1 MADNQEQKI
10 YLFDYPAVTRWDTPV
25 DQLNQALDTTNVSSE
40 ERSLAE
46 AFHGGYKNLQH
57 LAASYMMKTGKQLLD
72 PEGFEHEGI
81 GRWLFET
88 GEDWYTE
95 VGADIADDKHR
106 PRWKD
111 VEGVGE
117 TSSWFADAIAEQI
130 PLMAP
135 GVIGGGLVGIA
146 AAAAGWPVLA
156 VTGAVWGT
164 VGLTSYLLNTG
175 DAYSKQLQK
184 GGKIDEDVA
193 DVAGVVA
200 AAFDVIIPGVITGK
214 VVKALGPK
222 LSKNLRD
229 GLQKNVAKNLRLNTA
244 VGTRIKRGITYALVE
259 GSTEYLQEGLLE
271 ASVNYVNDLPPFDYS
286 PEQKE
291 IMTEAFWVGWG
302 AGGAFGVTTPTGSR
316 AQRKALEAESAA
328 ADAEVAASEAKAAA
342 DEAVLSEA
350 VDESTALEAIE
361 EVAAE
366 APPRSMRRRGTLPTT
381 APPPA
386 TPEFDTGLAGIGP
399 FGDPLATPYT
409 RPGDRAPLDAEEA
422 TLETGDPYAPTR
434 MDRVRSRRA
443 ARRAERS
450 EVDDTLARLER
461 GVEADG
467 GIPVITGP
475 AAETVTASDAGLL
488 DIGEPIRPIR
498 KKFETAGETGR
509 VLGRR
514 RREAKIEA
522 EAAARAEQ
530 ERLDAIEAERILREK
545 REAADIE
552 AESVALAESSNRQIQ
567 DAVNM
572 ANTLMD
578 LVLARG
584 WDEARTIRFTSQK
597 AGDISASNGQAAA
610 DAFNAVISQR
620 MAREAEAKA
629 AESAPTAP
637 KARSPKEEAELA
649 ATIAELQERFGTI
662 FEERPAITQL
672 AVSATPE
679 PAKPKKRPTT
689 KRTPP
694 AVAPPKESVV
704 WSDDRGVLTANVG
717 VGTPA
722 EAEVIVKEVD
732 GEWVAWVG
740 DAEVTTDGMPE
751 SDQKVFKSSE
761 DAKRF
766 VIRQYGSEAE
776 AAAIPKGRPKTKA
789 ATAGATP
796 SAPSSAPAPAAAP
809 SPSPAKTPTPKIKK
823 PAIGPNMT
831 KKEFDYYST
840 QEAGVL
846 SQKRINYIAAKRVRG
861 TELNKWESG
870 AILWDN
876 QAERVARAEGRIRK
890 ATEKPAEKPAAA
902 RKPLRVLPYS
912 KVTTNEEGI
921 PLQIEKNDEGTFNLL
936 LGVEDQN
943 VIGVYKSRSTA
954 KNVADGLTSSDVG
967 KRLAAPLKLEA
978 RTLRRDYSDWKKRA
992 VALRGM
998 GEQKREQAE
1007 RDAETYRI
1015 YKGPLPVPRKVGERF
1030 TEVAVGVKELPDG
1043 RYEVVA
1049 HYHKRRGVAVK
1060 GSVTGKRAAIPL
1072 ALFHADTR
1080 AGAEAIRDSIIT
1092 NQQEFYDLVR
1102 MHHEVGNRFIEMGR
1116 GDNRVLFHM
1125 DEDAFLENW
1134 LSRVSPSERVEIE
1147 NAFTSPDV
1155 PVAIDIEEATAEE
1168 AAMAEKAKAI
1178 ASANKAKADQRVL
1191 DREATE
1197 KALAK
1202 EERDARIEAENAK
1215 KKVDDALEAEEDIV
1229 TVEGELV
1236 DKPVG
1241 IVTDSDARRDVAD
1254 FFEQVVLDQSYLTDQ
1269 DFERIGEI
1277 YRENPM
1283 IELGDRQI
1291 TAQEYIL
1298 EQYEE
1303 SGFSDQMIA
1312 ERLEVAIPDIDSAAT
1327 PPIIQYLEESPLD
1340 GIESISAKLDLA
1352 QPELTVSHV
1361 GATDIEGR
1369 TDDTLRTLEM
1379 QGDLNQLLG
1388 RGSHYNLS
1396 LPFTETK
1403 IDIIEGNDFL
1413 EGAGHGADIVV
1424 LHRIPDEA
1432 TARSLDRVAAEIGY
1446 EGGISEGHTLDNWKQ
1461 AISDSGADLVYIFGS
1476 GSAGDFN
1483 GLDFQRVP
1491 GYEMVGD
1498 WNQEG
1503 DMEAGQYAVLKK
1515 LREHPWKDR
1524 DLDPAWLLDSP
1535 VEEEQTAEQQ
1545 TQEMIEKE
1553 QATAERE
1560 AAEAAEEA
1568 AIEQEIADAEQD
1580 LIIGQE
1586 PTLDSDELAITDWD
1600 ATKEIEAEIRNE
1612 RRLAQKKTDANRVE
1626 PSYVLGMTPEEIKR
1640 SLKRRPSEGG
1650 YSAVEIN
1657 TLLQNIVSWG
1667 DEISTIRGGE
1677 EVLIDPSITQKAT
1690 RKAKTE
1696 AILDWHKLAN
1706 DYVILRD
1713 SDQDAFDVPEMEIDE
1728 APEFMVEKTDDGM
1741 FLKKDEGAL
1750 VHNVVKNNTEVK
1762 SRFRKAMHRIWGIT
1776 ATKRMEKIGF
1786 IKYVTFDEA
1795 KELIPSFL
1803 DREGLRTKITDRYLA
1818 YSAPTGG
1825 IIFITDNLR
1834 KYSPLD
1840 TESVRGIVFH
1850 ELGVHFGKGIF
1861 SNRELASILDLTKD
1875 MWRMGNPEINEA
1887 YDKVVRSYLPKEAFT
1902 AQGLLNKRGV
1912 GWFRG
1917 YQEWGKVGE
1926 EAALVGEGAAVFWEE
1941 VLAHFVENSSP
1952 DINPTLWQKIQTSF
1966 KLFMRRLLST
1976 WTDQDVIDNFTTNDL
1991 KNTISYALRHVPD
2004 MALARYGDTRA
2015 IERLRNKKRADF
2027 LEESVVKR
2035 PLYHYT
2041 TADFHYPVYEFT
2053 ELGMH
2058 LGTMDA
2064 AIRVGLHGN
2073 EHQTM
2078 DNYGALRGQPGI
2090 DFIDDPYDSSLYNRN
2105 LKNVV
2110 LNWGRPFPVQRAGK
2124 RTPVSLNNKSLI
2136 VLDPRTEEYYYV
2148 SKGRNFII
2156 PVAGNEEEISTRQK
2170 IEMSSREANRLTTD
2184 ANTAEFISEKL
2195 GSAEGRGIEWAQFED
2210 KYVIFPQ
2217 GGSIKEGYASI
2228 KNPLRIPIDLYAWH
2242 MPSSWGRFID
2252 LESLTDQ
2259 SVIDALGSEWSQANR
2274 YTGPSPIAAQMSKE
2288 KYEEWNDFI
2297 VRNLKHQAFL
2307 NSEIAKANQKVW
2319 DNQAE
2324 EQRGEVEG
2332 IDHELVDKRDSLEE
2346 DKEIH
2351 FKEFSRYIRD
2361 LLTDFGFDS
2370 IEYINYHEHELSRSY
2385 IVFNDGQ
2392 FKTTDSLAWRPENL
2406 GMGFKKVLD
2415 ETVADEVKKTM
2426 PLAVESTKQLGK
2438 GIVGN
2443 ARADGFLTKMQKLV
2457 EPLATVPG
2465 WEELEVGRMLA
2476 KGEST
2481 IAVNQ
2486 ARVIFDILNQA
2497 NRKEKKAIFEYFT
2510 TRGASPDSLPT
2521 RTVDYAGVES
2531 VLGGRRTSGIGVD
2544 PDNIHNVSI
2553 KDKVIEVK
2561 KSIEGYGEE
2570 LVDRGLISQDQY
2582 SELKGKYLPQLYLK
2596 YLVDDSMR
2604 RSLGTGLKASTLD
2617 YTKARKVHDEW
2628 IAQILFGK
2636 IDDPAFLASRYVGQ
2650 VGRDISIIKYLQFIA
2665 SDPGNNKWVIP
2676 QQLVSYR
2683 GINGTADFFL
2693 NESAGLSHRADITEK
2708 TDPERAKEMRTISS
2722 EMNRAANS
2730 VQDFSVY
2737 NQKMYKRMP
2746 SHPRYGAMR
2755 GLLVRKEIYDDL
2767 VGLSTSG
2774 EMSLP
2779 QSFLSDRGWGT
2790 KITQVFKYTRV
2801 PMNIPTQA
2809 RNFVSNMILLH
2820 TSGAGGVLGL
2830 GIPRLITKSMSD
2842 IVNNGKYMQIAR
2854 KYGIEGT
2861 TFATEELARI
2871 DRELLAV
2878 KASGDTF
2885 EGAKARAAIFFDNWI
2900 DIAGRAYQKSEVLFK
2915 VAKIMDGMEKGL
2927 KESDAV
2933 RAANNAIIDYSQ
2945 VSQGIRYLRR
2955 VPFGSPFI
2963 TFNAKVLPQLLRN
2976 LKSNPLHF
2984 LPYVALPY
2992 IIKEALIA
3000 QHEDLDDEDVNILK
3014 RLLPEWARERAG
3026 IYFLPFKD
3034 ENNRWTAL
3042 DLGYMLPWT
3051 AHFELSKNLGKGEF
3065 GKAFGN
3071 TGMFTGPMDL
3081 VVGLKTNQDPFLN
3094 KEIWNDSD
3102 PAAQQ
3107 YQDILGFITS
3117 YIVPP
3122 FMSPRNQSG
3131 DTITGGGP
3139 IIKLMM
3145 ASGYMD
3151 GNIDSD
3157 GLPRYTVP
3165 RSWASMFGFNTYNVN
3180 ELSAARNVQWME
3192 REALRIEKRLNN
3204 LLLNPNLS
3212 MEKRQKLYTAYVEHL
3227 ADKVR
3232 KTYEYYDSVK
3242 GYEKMFQ

>member
-1 MADNQEQKI
+1 MADNQEQKVN
-10 YLFDYPAVTRWDTPV
+10 LFDYPAVTRWDTPV
-25 DQLNQALDTTNVSSE
+25 EQLNQALDTTNASPE

-46 AFHGGYKNLQH
+46 AFHGGFKNLQH

-135 GVIGGGLVGIA
+135 GVVGGGLAGIA
-146 AAAAGWPVLA
+146 AAAAGWPVVA
-156 VTGAVWGT
+156 VTGAVWGV

-244 VGTRIKRGITYALVE
+244 VGSRIKRGITYALVE

-271 ASVNYVNDLPPFDYS
+271 ASVNYVNDLPTFEYS

-291 IMTEAFWVGWG
+291 ILTEAFWIGFG
-302 AGGAFGVTTPTGSR
+302 TGGAFGAATPTGRR

-328 ADAEVAASEAKAAA
+328 ADAEAAASEATAAA

-350 VDESTALEAIE
+350 VDKSAVLEAIE

-366 APPRSMRRRGTLPTT
+366 DTPRSIRRRGTPPTT
-381 APPPA
+381 TPPPA
-386 TPEFDTGLAGIGP
+386 TTEFDTGLADIGP
-399 FGDPLATPYT
+399 FGKPLAAPYT
-409 RPGDRAPLDAEEA
+409 RPGDRIPLDAEEA
-422 TLETGDPYAPTR
+422 ILETGDPYAPTR
-434 MDRVRSRRA
+434 MDRARARRA
-443 ARRAERS
+443 ARRAETS
-450 EVDDTLARLER
+450 EIDDTLARLDRAAEDD
-461 GVEADG
+461 A
-467 GIPVITGP
+467 GIPIITGP
-475 AAETVTASDAGLL
+475 SAETIAASDAGLL
-488 DIGEPIRPIR
+488 DVGEPIRPIR
-498 KKFETAGETGR
+498 TKLESAGETGR

-514 RREAKIEA
+514 RREARLEA

-578 LVLARG
+578 LVIARG

-620 MAREAEAKA
+620 MSREAEAKA

-637 KARSPKEEAELA
+637 KARSPEEEAELS
-649 ATIAELQERFGTI
+649 ATIAELQKRFGAI
-662 FEERPAITQL
+662 FEEKPSPAPT
-672 AVSATPE
+672 
-679 PAKPKKRPTT
+679 PAKPKSKPATKTTPTA
-689 KRTPP
+689 P
-694 AVAPPKESVV
+694 AIPKGAVV
-704 WSDDRGVLTANVG
+704 WSDDRGVLTADVG

-751 SDQKVFKSSE
+751 SDQRVFKSSE

-809 SPSPAKTPTPKIKK
+809 SPAPVKTPAPKLKK

-831 KKEFDYYST
+831 KKEFDYYNT

-890 ATEKPAEKPAAA
+890 ATEKPTPKPAAA

-912 KVTTNEEGI
+912 EVTNNEEGI

-954 KNVADGLTSSDVG
+954 KNVADKLTASDVG

-978 RTLRRDYSDWKKRA
+978 RSLRRDYSDWSKRA

-998 GEQKREQAE
+998 GEQRRVQSE
-1007 RDAETYRI
+1007 RDAETYRM

-1072 ALFHADTR
+1072 ALFHTDTR

-1155 PVAIDIEEATAEE
+1155 PVAINIEEATDQE
-1168 AAMAEKAKAI
+1168 AAMAEKARAI
-1178 ASANKAKADQRVL
+1178 ASAEKAKADQRVL
-1191 DREATE
+1191 DSEATE

-1202 EERDARIEAENAK
+1202 EERDARLEAENAK
-1215 KKVDDALEAEEDIV
+1215 KKVDDTLEDVQDPDDTLYHVTRTEDVESIIESGIETFGGPRQATNWLDKAGARMGEGEIYSFESRDDAIRWAEFMEYDAYKAHDTGAISIVAHKRGSDWYRDERSGLAGPQGIARDESVAPEDIIESEVFVFGNMGGEFQAVAGATFKSERKITPGKASKLETKKEIDEFFEIVKDDIENMQPEWFEEAVNDYSNEDYFLDRLLEVRDVLEQTFEGDWILRVSPELQYRWQADRGQVIEEDIV
-1229 TVEGELV
+1229 SIEGE
-1236 DKPVG
+1236 
-1241 IVTDSDARRDVAD
+1241 
-1254 FFEQVVLDQSYLTDQ
+1254 
-1269 DFERIGEI
+1269 
-1277 YRENPM
+1277 
-1283 IELGDRQI
+1283 
-1291 TAQEYIL
+1291 
-1298 EQYEE
+1298 
-1303 SGFSDQMIA
+1303 
-1312 ERLEVAIPDIDSAAT
+1312 
-1327 PPIIQYLEESPLD
+1327 
-1340 GIESISAKLDLA
+1340 
-1352 QPELTVSHV
+1352 
-1361 GATDIEGR
+1361 
-1369 TDDTLRTLEM
+1369 
-1379 QGDLNQLLG
+1379 
-1388 RGSHYNLS
+1388 
-1396 LPFTETK
+1396 
-1403 IDIIEGNDFL
+1403 
-1413 EGAGHGADIVV
+1413 
-1424 LHRIPDEA
+1424 
-1432 TARSLDRVAAEIGY
+1432 
-1446 EGGISEGHTLDNWKQ
+1446 
-1461 AISDSGADLVYIFGS
+1461 
-1476 GSAGDFN
+1476 
-1483 GLDFQRVP
+1483 
-1491 GYEMVGD
+1491 
-1498 WNQEG
+1498 
-1503 DMEAGQYAVLKK
+1503 
-1515 LREHPWKDR
+1515 
-1524 DLDPAWLLDSP
+1524 LDSP

-1560 AAEAAEEA
+1560 AAEAAEET

-1586 PTLDSDELAITDWD
+1586 PTLDADELAITDWD
-1600 ATKEIEAEIRNE
+1600 ATNEIEAEIRNE
-1612 RRLAQKKTDANRVE
+1612 RRLAQKKTDANRVD
-1626 PSYVLGMTPEEIKR
+1626 PTYVLGMTPEEIKR

-1650 YSAVEIN
+1650 YSAIEIN
-1657 TLLQNIVSWG
+1657 TLLQNIVEWG

-1741 FLKKDEGAL
+1741 FLKKDDRAL

-1803 DREGLRTKITDRYLA
+1803 DREGLTTKITDRYLA

-1840 TESVRGIVFH
+1840 TESVRGIIFH

-1861 SNRELASILDLTKD
+1861 SNREFTSILDVTRD
-1875 MWRMGNPEINEA
+1875 MWRMGNPEMNEA
-1887 YDKVVRSYLPKEAFT
+1887 FNKVVNAYLPKEAFT
-1902 AQGLLNKRGV
+1902 DQGLLNKRGV
-1912 GWFRG
+1912 GWFSG
-1917 YQEWGKVGE
+1917 YQDHYQSSTGE
-1926 EAALVGEGAAVFWEE
+1926 DQPAFWEE

-2004 MALARYGDTRA
+2004 MALARHGDSRA

-2027 LEESVVKR
+2027 LEESKVKR

-2064 AIRVGLHGN
+2064 AIRTGLKGN
-2073 EHQTM
+2073 ENQTI

-2090 DFIDDPYDSSLYNRN
+2090 DFVDDPYDSSLYNRN

-2110 LNWGRPFPVQRAGK
+2110 LNWGSPFPVQRAGK

-2170 IEMSSREANRLTTD
+2170 IEMPSRYKTRLPD
-2184 ANTAEFISEKL
+2184 ASTEELISQKL
-2195 GSAEGRGIEWAQFED
+2195 GSAEGRGIEWAQFKD
-2210 KYVIFPQ
+2210 KHVIFPQ

-2252 LESLTDQ
+2252 IESLTDQ

-2297 VRNLKHQAFL
+2297 VRNVKHQAFL
-2307 NSEIAKANQKVW
+2307 NSQVAKANQEVW
-2319 DNQAE
+2319 DNAKKNLRNVE
-2324 EQRGEVEG
+2324 EN
-2332 IDHELVDKRDSLEE
+2332 DKELVERRDGLEE
-2346 DKEIH
+2346 DKEVH
-2351 FKEFSRYIRD
+2351 FKEFSRYMRD

-2392 FKTTDSLAWRPENL
+2392 FKTTDSLTWRPENL

-2426 PLAVESTKQLGK
+2426 PLAVESTKQLSK

-2443 ARADGFLTKMQKLV
+2443 ARADGFLTKMQRLV

-2510 TRGASPDSLPT
+2510 TRGASPDNLPT
-2521 RTVDYAGVES
+2521 RAVDYAEVES

-2628 IAQILFGK
+2628 VAQILFGK

-2665 SDPGNNKWVIP
+2665 SDPGNHKWVIP

-2693 NESAGLSHRADITEK
+2693 NESAGLSQRADIIEK

-2737 NQKMYKRMP
+2737 DQKMYKRMP

-2842 IVNNGKYMQIAR
+2842 IVNNGKYVQIAR

-2871 DRELLAV
+2871 DRELLAI

-2915 VAKIMDGMEKGL
+2915 VAKIIDGMEKGL

-3204 LLLNPNLS
+3204 LLLNPNLTV
-3212 MEKRQKLYTAYVEHL
+3212 EKRQELYTAYVEHL

>member
-1 MADNQEQKI
+1 MADNQEQKVN
-10 YLFDYPAVTRWDTPV
+10 LFDYPAVTRWDTPV
-25 DQLNQALDTTNVSSE
+25 EQLNQALDTTNASPE

-46 AFHGGYKNLQH
+46 AFHGGFKNLQH

-135 GVIGGGLVGIA
+135 GVVGGGLAGIA
-146 AAAAGWPVLA
+146 AAAAGWPVVA
-156 VTGAVWGT
+156 VTGAVWGV

-244 VGTRIKRGITYALVE
+244 VGSRIKRGITYALVE

-271 ASVNYVNDLPPFDYS
+271 ASVNYVNDLPTFEYS

-291 IMTEAFWVGWG
+291 ILTEAFWIGFG
-302 AGGAFGVTTPTGSR
+302 AGGAFGVVTPTGR
-316 AQRKALEAESAA
+316 GAQRKALEAESAA

-342 DEAVLSEA
+342 DEAVLAEA
-350 VDESTALEAIE
+350 VDDSAALEAIE

-366 APPRSMRRRGTLPTT
+366 DTPRSIRRRGTPPTT
-381 APPPA
+381 TPPPA
-386 TPEFDTGLAGIGP
+386 TTEFDTGLADIGP
-399 FGDPLATPYT
+399 FGKPLAAPYT
-409 RPGDRAPLDAEEA
+409 RPGDRIPLDAEEA
-422 TLETGDPYAPTR
+422 ILETGDPYAPTR
-434 MDRVRSRRA
+434 MDRARARRA
-443 ARRAERS
+443 ARRAETS
-450 EVDDTLARLER
+450 EIDDTLARLDRAAEDD
-461 GVEADG
+461 A
-467 GIPVITGP
+467 GIPIITGP
-475 AAETVTASDAGLL
+475 SAETIAASDAGLL
-488 DIGEPIRPIR
+488 DVGEPIRPIR
-498 KKFETAGETGR
+498 TKLESAGETGR

-514 RREAKIEA
+514 RREARLEA

-567 DAVNM
+567 DAINT

-578 LVLARG
+578 LVIARG

-620 MAREAEAKA
+620 MATEAEAKA
-629 AESAPTAP
+629 AELAPTAP

-649 ATIAELQERFGTI
+649 ATIAELQKRFGAI
-662 FEERPAITQL
+662 FEEKPSPAPT
-672 AVSATPE
+672 
-679 PAKPKKRPTT
+679 PAKPKSKPATKTTPTA
-689 KRTPP
+689 P
-694 AVAPPKESVV
+694 AIPKGAVV
-704 WSDDRGVLTANVG
+704 WSDDRGVLTADVG

-732 GEWVAWVG
+732 GEWVAWIG

-751 SDQKVFKSSE
+751 SDQRVFKSAE

-809 SPSPAKTPTPKIKK
+809 SPAPAKTPTPKIKK

-831 KKEFDYYST
+831 KKEFDYYNT

-870 AILWDN
+870 AVLWDN

-890 ATEKPAEKPAAA
+890 ATEKPAEKPVAKPAAA

-912 KVTTNEEGI
+912 EVTNNEEGI

-954 KNVADGLTSSDVG
+954 KNVADKLTASDVG

-978 RTLRRDYSDWKKRA
+978 RTLRRDYSDWGKRA

-998 GEQKREQAE
+998 GEQRREQAE
-1007 RDAETYRI
+1007 RDAETYKI

-1049 HYHKRRGVAVK
+1049 HYHKRRGRAVK
-1060 GSVTGKRAAIPL
+1060 GSVAGKRAAIPL
-1072 ALFHADTR
+1072 ALFHTDTR

-1134 LSRVSPSERVEIE
+1134 LSRVSSSEQVEIE
-1147 NAFTSPDV
+1147 NALTSPDV
-1155 PVAIDIEEATAEE
+1155 PVAIDIEEATDEE

-1178 ASANKAKADQRVL
+1178 ASAEKAKADQRLL
-1191 DREATE
+1191 DIEETE
-1197 KALAK
+1197 KAIAK
-1202 EERDARIEAENAK
+1202 EERAAQIEEENAK
-1215 KKVDDALEAEEDIV
+1215 KKVDEALEAEEDIA

-1241 IVTDSDARRDVAD
+1241 IVTDADARRDIAD
-1254 FFEQVVLDQSYLTDQ
+1254 FFEQVVDDQSYLTDR
-1269 DFERIGEI
+1269 DFQRIRDI
-1277 YRENPM
+1277 YKENPM

-1291 TAQEYIL
+1291 TAQEYIR

-1303 SGFSDQMIA
+1303 SGFSDLSIA
-1312 ERLEVAIPDIDSAAT
+1312 ELLEVQIADT
-1327 PPIIQYLEESPLD
+1327 PLNGL
-1340 GIESISAKLDLA
+1340 ESIAEKLDLA
-1352 QPELTVSHV
+1352 QPELTVAHV
-1361 GATDIEGR
+1361 GATDIEGQ
-1369 TDDTLRTLEM
+1369 TDDTLRSFEM
-1379 QGDLNQLLG
+1379 KGDLANQLGGGSRLLG
-1388 RGSHYNLS
+1388 LS

-1403 IDIIEGNDFL
+1403 IDITEGNDFL
-1413 EGAGHGADIVV
+1413 EGAGHGSDIVV

-1432 TARSLDRVAAEIGY
+1432 TARALDRRGDEIGY
-1446 EGGISEGHTLDNWKQ
+1446 EGGISEKHTLDNWRK
-1461 AISDSGADLVYIFGS
+1461 AISDSGADLVYIFGA
-1476 GSAGDFN
+1476 GSTGDFN
-1483 GLDFQRVP
+1483 GLDFQNVP
-1491 GYEMVGD
+1491 GYEMVGK
-1498 WNQEG
+1498 WMKAG
-1503 DMEAGQYAVLKK
+1503 PMGAGQYAVLKR
-1515 LREHPWKDR
+1515 LREHPSKDR
-1524 DLDPAWLLDSP
+1524 DLDPAWLLDGP

-1586 PTLDSDELAITDWD
+1586 PTLDADELAITDWD

-1612 RRLAQKKTDANRVE
+1612 RRLAQKKTDANRVD
-1626 PSYVLGMTPEEIKR
+1626 PTYVLGMTPEEIKR

-1650 YSAVEIN
+1650 YSAIEIN
-1657 TLLQNIVSWG
+1657 TLLQNIVAWG
-1667 DEISTIRGGE
+1667 DEISTIRGAGMG
-1677 EVLIDPSITQKAT
+1677 VIIDPSVTQKAT
-1690 RKAKTE
+1690 RKVKTE

-1706 DYVILRD
+1706 NYIILRD

-1728 APEFMVEKTDDGM
+1728 APEFMVEKNDDGM

-1750 VHNVVKNNTEVK
+1750 VYNVVKNNTEVK
-1762 SRFRKAMHRIWGIT
+1762 SRFRNAMNRIWGIT

-1795 KELIPSFL
+1795 KELIPA
-1803 DREGLRTKITDRYLA
+1803 KITDKYLA

-1861 SNRELASILDLTKD
+1861 STREFASILDLTKD

-1887 YDKVVRSYLPKEAFT
+1887 YDKVVSAYLTKEAFT
-1902 AQGLLNKRGV
+1902 DKGMLNKKGRELHNR
-1912 GWFRG
+1912 FR
-1917 YQEWGKVGE
+1917 EFWSE
-1926 EAALVGEGAAVFWEE
+1926 EQNRKEFWEE
-1941 VLAHFVENSSP
+1941 VLAHFVENNSP

-1991 KNTISYALRHVPD
+1991 KNAVSYALRHVPD

-2027 LEESVVKR
+2027 LEESTVKR

-2041 TADFHYPVYEFT
+2041 TSDFHYPIYEFT

-2064 AIRVGLHGN
+2064 AIRTGLKGN
-2073 EHQTM
+2073 ENQTI
-2078 DNYGALRGQPGI
+2078 DNYGALRGQPGV

-2105 LKNVV
+2105 LQNVV
-2110 LNWGRPFPVQRAGK
+2110 LNWGKPFPVQRAGK

-2136 VLDPRTEEYYYV
+2136 VFDPRTEEYYYV

-2156 PVAGNEEEISTRQK
+2156 PVAGNEEEVSTRQQ
-2170 IEMSSREANRLTTD
+2170 IEMSSRDATRLPD
-2184 ANTAEFISEKL
+2184 ASTEEFISQKL

-2210 KYVIFPQ
+2210 KHVVFPQ
-2217 GGSIKEGYASI
+2217 GGSIKEGYARI

-2242 MPSSWGRFID
+2242 IPSSWGRFID
-2252 LESLTDQ
+2252 VESLTDQ
-2259 SVIDALGSEWSQANR
+2259 SVIDALGSEWSQADR
-2274 YTGPSPIAAQMSKE
+2274 YTGPSPIAAQMSKG
-2288 KYEEWNDFI
+2288 KYEKWNEFI
-2297 VRNLKHQAFL
+2297 VRSIKHQAFL
-2307 NSEIAKANQKVW
+2307 NSEITKANQMVW

-2324 EQRGEVEG
+2324 EQRGEVAD
-2332 IDHELVDKRDSLEE
+2332 IDHELVDKRDGLEE
-2346 DKEIH
+2346 DREIH
-2351 FKEFSRYIRD
+2351 FKEFSSKMRD
-2361 LLTDFGFDS
+2361 LLTNFGFDS
-2370 IEYINYHEHELSRSY
+2370 IEYINFHEHELSRSY

-2426 PLAVESTKQLGK
+2426 PLAVESTKQLSK

-2443 ARADGFLTKMQKLV
+2443 ARADGFLTKMQRLV

-2486 ARVIFDILNQA
+2486 ARIIFDILNQA

-2510 TRGASPDSLPT
+2510 TRGASPDNLPT
-2521 RTVDYAGVES
+2521 RAVDYAEVES
-2531 VLGGRRTSGIGVD
+2531 VLGGRRTSGLGVD

-2628 IAQILFGK
+2628 VAQILFGK

-2693 NESAGLSHRADITEK
+2693 NESAGLSHRADIIEK

-2722 EMNRAANS
+2722 EMSRAANS

-2737 NQKMYKRMP
+2737 DQKMYKRMP

-2809 RNFVSNMILLH
+2809 RNFMSNMILLH
-2820 TSGAGGVLGL
+2820 TSGAGGMLGL
-2830 GIPRLITKSMSD
+2830 GVPRLITKSMND
-2842 IVNNGKYMQIAR
+2842 IVNNGKYVQIAR

-2915 VAKIMDGMEKGL
+2915 VAKIIDGMEKGL

-2992 IIKEALIA
+2992 ILKEALIA
-3000 QHEDLDDEDVNILK
+3000 QHEDLDDEDVNTLK

-3051 AHFELSKNLGKGEF
+3051 AHFELSKNIGKGEF

-3102 PAAQQ
+3102 PPAQQ

-3204 LLLNPNLS
+3204 LLLNPNLTV
-3212 MEKRQKLYTAYVEHL
+3212 EKRQKLYTAYVEHL